1 MENDRKFRA
10 LAIAAICIAV
20 VGVSVA
26 YAALATTLTIT
37 GTATVDTDASWNVHW
52 DSAPSVTDKT
62 NSVSVTGPSIVGN
75 NLTWAA
81 TVTAPGDT
89 FTINAKI
96 VNDGTLAAKLNGGSD
111 IAITG
116 ELADYFKTET
126 KMTINGAAIAS
137 QNGKVLKGKG
147 TGAAD
152 FVDVKIV
159 VKFTTFGFEVLVHD
173 DASTDKTVKF
183 VASIPF
189 VQAADSE
196 TDYFNA

>member
-1 MENDRKFRA
+1 MEKDRKFRA

-26 YAALATTLTIT
+26 YDALATTLTIT
-37 GTATVDTDASWNVHW
+37 GTATVDTDASWNIHW
-52 DSAPSVTDKT
+52 DGAPTVTNKT
-62 NSVSVTGPSIVGN
+62 SSVSVTGPSIVGN

-111 IAITG
+111 IAISG
-116 ELADYFKTET
+116 DLADHFTAT
-126 KMTINGAAIAS
+126 MTIDGAAIAA
-137 QNGKVLKGKG
+137 QNGKVLKGKV
-147 TGAAD
+147 TAAD
-152 FVDVKIV
+152 EVPVVIV
-159 VKFTTFGFEVLVHD
+159 VKFADVDNTTWETIAGT
-173 DASTDKTVKF
+173 ANKTVQF